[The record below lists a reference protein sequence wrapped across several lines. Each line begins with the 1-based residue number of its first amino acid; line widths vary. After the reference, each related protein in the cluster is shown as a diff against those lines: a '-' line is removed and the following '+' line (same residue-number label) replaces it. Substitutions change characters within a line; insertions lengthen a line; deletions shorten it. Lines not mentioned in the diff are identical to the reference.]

1 MAMTARCV
9 FAAWMAAWATA
20 VFLSSAIIA
29 WLGLSPLAAGADFA
43 RLPASIWA
51 VADEVGPAVKL
62 MIGGLLLAGF
72 LALGRLPSF
81 TRPAR
86 LLASMAI
93 GMAAMAITAAI
104 MPSAYGRGFAAALT
118 GARFEPTI
126 TLIYLLS
133 GALAGLVFTWSLH
146 RCQSRQPQ

>member
-1 MAMTARCV
+1 
-9 FAAWMAAWATA
+9 MAAWATA

-72 LALGRLPSF
+72 LALGRLPG
-81 TRPAR
+81 RPAR
-86 LLASMAI
+86 ILASMAI
-93 GMAAMAITAAI
+93 GMAAMVITAAI

-118 GARFEPTI
+118 GARFEPTV
-126 TLIYLLS
+126 TAIYLLS
-133 GALAGLVFTWSLH
+133 GAIAGLVFTWSLH
-146 RCQSRQPQ
+146 RCQSRQPR

>member
-1 MAMTARCV
+1 
-9 FAAWMAAWATA
+9 MAAWATA

-29 WLGLSPLAAGADFA
+29 WFGLSPLAAGADIG

-72 LALGRLPSF
+72 LALGRLP
-81 TRPAR
+81 TRTLPAR

-104 MPSAYGRGFAAALT
+104 IPPAYGRGYAAALT
-118 GARFEPTI
+118 GTRFEATV

-133 GALAGLVFTWSLH
+133 GAVAGLIFTYSLR
-146 RCQSRQPQ
+146 RCQNRQPR